1 MRARNHSGRRA
12 RGAGGVSET
21 GVGMDAALVVT
32 GVSGINSA
40 MGKSL
45 STGRPNGAAETCEC
59 YVPARRSAE
68 LSLNSVPYSRRS
80 AQIARVRIEQCFLF
94 PRLSF
99 LRSTRAKKTNI

>member
-40 MGKSL
+40 MGKNL
-45 STGRPNGAAETCEC
+45 STA
-59 YVPARRSAE
+59 
-68 LSLNSVPYSRRS
+68 
-80 AQIARVRIEQCFLF
+80 VRMEQPRHANVMFL
-94 PRLSF
+94 PGDPQSYR
-99 LRSTRAKKTNI
+99 